1 MSHLPKLTLSFLYS
15 QVFPLGKRLKFVMC
29 LYFCFLY
36 PWVPLCDVPTWL
48 LRIHSLPMPLPV
60 KLSFL
65 FRGCAFFKYWEKS
78 SSPCIPYNSSAL
90 LLVLVLM
97 VSFGTCFVLSLHLF
111 LGCPLRMEQ
120 FPTLFSPPDKS
131 LSYLTAHRNPSAGR
145 PVKCSQAQ
153 TVGCSFLCLFY
164 REERWKKE
172 VLL

>member
-1 MSHLPKLTLSFLYS
+1 
-15 QVFPLGKRLKFVMC
+15 
-29 LYFCFLY
+29 
-36 PWVPLCDVPTWL
+36 
-48 LRIHSLPMPLPV
+48 MPLPV

-145 PVKCSQAQ
+145 PVKCLVKPTSTDGGLLLFVSVLQGRKMEEGGFALVLALAQ
-153 TVGCSFLCLFY
+153 EQVCRQS
-164 REERWKKE
+164 
-172 VLL
+172 